1 MKGYKP
7 ISVVITTVTNY
18 GGGGGGGG
26 ARAPLPIPTPMYST
40 TALAPSII
48 IDDARREL
56 FTKSGCSSSN
66 QSSSYAVRS
75 LPRWSLLGQH
85 AGHAKLGIGQ
95 SKNWKPLWTTL
106 PETRVSSRE
115 LLCCGCKKGCTAG
128 RKKAALNCTALCQ
141 CGGECDIYCINS
153 AFCTY

>member
-1 MKGYKP
+1 MGGYSP
-7 ISVVITTVTNY
+7 PPP
-18 GGGGGGGG
+18 
-26 ARAPLPIPTPMYST
+26 PLPIPTPMYST

-66 QSSSYAVRS
+66 QSSSYAVHPKSS

-128 RKKAALNCTALCQ
+128 RCKCKKAALNCTALCQ
-141 CGGECDIYCINS
+141 CGGECYI
-153 AFCTY
+153 